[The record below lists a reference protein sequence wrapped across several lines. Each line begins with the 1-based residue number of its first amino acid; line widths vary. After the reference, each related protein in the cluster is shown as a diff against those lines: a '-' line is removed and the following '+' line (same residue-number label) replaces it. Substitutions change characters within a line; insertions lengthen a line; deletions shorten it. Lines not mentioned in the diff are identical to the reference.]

1 MKRFLLLLVS
11 FLTAFGPARGASPEQ
26 EKAFIEKYKAA
37 FEANDAAT
45 LESFLYT
52 NGADPMVL
60 EFYKMMIA
68 QGAGNKVSK
77 IELIELSAEDA
88 KKAEKIQDGPGGMKL
103 RLPLKPAKKLKIIVE
118 ASDANG
124 KSSTTSES
132 FVAEKDGK
140 LVIPVPVPAK

>member
-11 FLTAFGPARGASPEQ
+11 FLTAFGPTRAASPEQ
-26 EKAFIEKYKAA
+26 EKAFIEKYKTA

-52 NGADPMVL
+52 NSADPTVL

-68 QGAGNKVSK
+68 QGAGNKISK
-77 IELIELSAEDA
+77 IELVELSAEDA

-103 RLPLKPAKKLKIIVE
+103 RLPLKPAKKLKITVE

-132 FVAEKDGK
+132 FVAEKDGE